1 METHQTIPVDEQL
14 RTWLAVG
21 AYHPALTLLAET
33 YRAPLFRYCLRL
45 CEGQTALAEESTQ
58 QVLETACRGMA
69 QFRAEASV
77 KTWLFA
83 IAHREAL
90 HALARQRRQG
100 TLPPRW
106 AWRRQIQGYPELSST
121 LEDRVS
127 AHDVARLRVVL
138 THAALAPLDR
148 SIIVLRFGIDV
159 PQALAVAEIA
169 RLLRLSRATVYR
181 RLTHLLAQLR
191 RMMDQ
196 ELPAPGKGAHHG
208 PVAAGAG
215 HPGRRGPAS
224 HGTVPHPRG
233 RLRPRGGS
241 ARTAAGPRRR
251 GIAS

>member
-1 METHQTIPVDEQL
+1 METHQTMPVDEQL

-33 YRAPLFRYCLRL
+33 YRAPLLRYCLRL
-45 CEGQTALAEESTQ
+45 CQGQTALAEESTQ
-58 QVLETACRGMA
+58 QVLEAACRGIA
-69 QFRAEASV
+69 QFRAEASA

-100 TLPPRW
+100 GLPPRW
-106 AWRRQIQGYPELSST
+106 AWRRQMQESPELSST

-148 SIIVLRFGIDV
+148 SIIMLRFGIEV

-196 ELPAPGKGAHHG
+196 ALPAPGRGAHRG

-215 HPGRRGPAS
+215 RPGRRGSAS
-224 HGTVPHPRG
+224 HGPVPHPRG
-233 RLRPRGGS
+233 RMSSRIRWQFLPSYG
-241 ARTAAGPRRR
+241 
-251 GIAS
+251 

>member
-1 METHQTIPVDEQL
+1 MEMHQTVPVDAQL
-14 RTWLAVG
+14 RTWLAAGVSPRVDPPG
-21 AYHPALTLLAET
+21 GDLPGPFCPLLPAPVRGPDGPRER
-33 YRAPLFRYCLRL
+33 RARSRSWKLP
-45 CEGQTALAEESTQ
+45 AA
-58 QVLETACRGMA
+58 GMA

-100 TLPPRW
+100 TLPLRGT
-106 AWRRQIQGYPELSST
+106 WRRQMQVYTEISST

-148 SIIVLRFGIDV
+148 SIIMLRFGIEV

-181 RLTHLLAQLR
+181 RLTHLLAAVTSH
-191 RMMDQ
+191 DG
-196 ELPAPGKGAHHG
+196 PGA
-208 PVAAGAG
+208 
-215 HPGRRGPAS
+215 
-224 HGTVPHPRG
+224 
-233 RLRPRGGS
+233 
-241 ARTAAGPRRR
+241 ARTREGRPSRTRGCGRWTRWKARARLAWHRTSTTGPHV
-251 GIAS
+251 